1 MTFLKQ
7 GKTNWKYILIVLIL
21 ALIVGGGILGYLR
34 YFKREMISLTKF
46 PEIKKPE
53 KVVEEKPEVKD
64 GLEEKTVSEKAS
76 IPLDIINSDEE
87 LSKYLIEKLS
97 LDKNTKFTFIRGK
110 LDKDSDKETI
120 PFFSYTSPTT
130 AMAYRGIIQENLE
143 GFFITVFED
152 DPCYCF
158 KVNVYTKKMVSDQ
171 PEFIISNYLPLT
183 GTCVAFD
190 VVSILTIG
198 EGISFENEFKNI
210 WQGFTYECTILH
222 QSTIADIEFKD
233 LDGDNNLEIIQKGYV
248 IDCGD
253 ECCCKEGIKKEEF
266 QKIFKWNE
274 ETQSFEEMITDFMD
288 ARMGKF
294 GEESLIRA
302 KSHLTDNGKKSYSQ
316 IEFIDFALV
325 GISNPH
331 YSRYEIL
338 KSEKLNSN
346 KFEFTVRIYE
356 YLVET
361 KEKGDFDYFDEE
373 LIVIKIDNNYL
384 VDSVERGET
393 VMIQGETADWKT
405 YRNGEY
411 GFEIKY
417 PSDFYIRKETKP
429 GWIWID
435 SDSSSFKDAL
445 MTIYIGQKFAL
456 SKTETGG
463 LIYYEEY
470 NDEIPKKS
478 PGNILV
484 EDVIIDGIPFQ
495 KEYYVL
501 YGGAGAWSSGI
512 NVYTTSKYQGNY
524 YLISLDLYKLEPS
537 PPAEMWDL
545 TRGTAGYLTEEG
557 KEWLG
562 REMAKGEGETIRI
575 FNQILSTFRFLE

>member
-393 VMIQGETADWKT
+393 VMIQGETANWKT
-405 YRNGEY
+405 YRNEEY

-417 PSDFYIRKETKP
+417 PEKLNTEFISLHSKSVPPKMVVSSNISQLVCEEFERKSTVEFPTASQKKITVEGETYCRFS
-429 GWIWID
+429 GAEGTAGTTYVTYRY
-435 SDSSSFKDAL
+435 S
-445 MTIYIGQKFAL
+445 TIKNEKQITLEFTL
-456 SKTETGG
+456 
-463 LIYYEEY
+463 
-470 NDEIPKKS
+470 
-478 PGNILV
+478 
-484 EDVIIDGIPFQ
+484 
-495 KEYYVL
+495 L
-501 YGGAGAWSSGI
+501 YPDC
-512 NVYTTSKYQGNY
+512 GNY
-524 YLISLDLYKLEPS
+524 YGIDNKMEKC
-537 PPAEMWDL
+537 
-545 TRGTAGYLTEEG
+545 RREEDVFDPDI
-557 KEWLG
+557 LAHQ
-562 REMAKGEGETIRI
+562 M
-575 FNQILSTFRFLE
+575 LSTFRFLE